1 MTRTMSACR
10 WAALKNSLFSFF
22 FCHSIGLKSSL
33 MQINFFVLFN
43 FTLINNNKLFQGWM
57 LSYLHYVSGPCY
69 SHVLCSDCC
78 SCYCSLLLLLLSLV
92 LEASAV
98 IMSMCSFMR
107 LLNMSYFMFVFQV
120 FEALVLRN
128 LTFSNV
134 ITELVSLLSS
144 IYECY
149 HS

>member
-1 MTRTMSACR
+1 M
-10 WAALKNSLFSFF
+10 
-22 FCHSIGLKSSL
+22 
-33 MQINFFVLFN
+33 
-43 FTLINNNKLFQGWM
+43 
-57 LSYLHYVSGPCY
+57 
-69 SHVLCSDCC
+69 
-78 SCYCSLLLLLLSLV
+78 
-92 LEASAV
+92 